1 MNDESILWL
10 LHHIAKL
17 HDRTE
22 NTSPDTQTNAGPRF
36 NDGIRTINIED
47 EGFSRWMGWRGQEAQ
62 EEETSWPAGEL
73 RQEREERHRRA
84 FKRLR
89 EENAEL
95 RQFLLSLRAEIDRR
109 LGK

>member
-17 HDRTE
+17 HDRTS
-22 NTSPDTQTNAGPRF
+22 NTQTNAGPRYHADSF
-36 NDGIRTINIED
+36 TIED

-62 EEETSWPAGEL
+62 GEETAWPAAEL

-84 FKRLR
+84 FKKLR

-95 RQFLLSLRAEIDRR
+95 RKFLISLRSEIDRR
-109 LGK
+109 LGN

>member
-10 LHHIAKL
+10 LHHIAQL
-17 HDRTE
+17 HE
-22 NTSPDTQTNAGPRF
+22 KTSKPATNAGPRF
-36 NDGIRTINIED
+36 EDGIRTVNIED
-47 EGFSRWMGWRGQEAQ
+47 EGFSRWMGWRGQDAQ
-62 EEETSWPAGEL
+62 EDETAWPAGEL
-73 RQEREERHRRA
+73 RQEREERHRKA

-95 RQFLLSLRAEIDRR
+95 RQFLISLRAEIDRR